1 MPITYIIIWAVLI
14 LLFKYDLKQN
24 NSITVIRATLFTL
37 LSYIVLNH
45 SFQEGLSLQVNTNS
59 DNLIQNQLKT
69 YKHKNGK
76 KACNF
81 LKESKAISIANF
93 NSAMMELPKMS
104 DSTFSSKTDM
114 NEIASIYNTKLD
126 TIQNVFD
133 NLTDVKTA
141 YDNSNC
147 ER

>member
-45 SFQEGLSLQVNTNS
+45 SFQEALSLQVNTNS

-69 YKHKNGK
+69 YKDKNGK

-104 DSTFSSKTDM
+104 DSTFTSKTDM

>member
-1 MPITYIIIWAVLI
+1 MY
-14 LLFKYDLKQN
+14 KRQ
-24 NSITVIRATLFTL
+24 
-37 LSYIVLNH
+37 VLNH

-69 YKHKNGK
+69 YKDENGK

>member
-45 SFQEGLSLQVNTNS
+45 SFQECLSLQVNTNS

-69 YKHKNGK
+69 YKDKNGK
-76 KACNF
+76 KACIF

>member
-1 MPITYIIIWAVLI
+1 MPFFTYSLI

-69 YKHKNGK
+69 YK
-76 KACNF
+76 
-81 LKESKAISIANF
+81 
-93 NSAMMELPKMS
+93 
-104 DSTFSSKTDM
+104 D
-114 NEIASIYNTKLD
+114 
-126 TIQNVFD
+126 
-133 NLTDVKTA
+133 
-141 YDNSNC
+141 
-147 ER
+147 

>member
-59 DNLIQNQLKT
+59 VNLIQNQLKT
-69 YKHKNGK
+69 YKDKNGK

-114 NEIASIYNTKLD
+114 NEIVSIYNTKLD